1 MGAWQAATAWWGV
14 LALGLH
20 GHLDNLIWGSR
31 VHACSHQGWSM
42 LNKNTILLRVWTLA
56 LEPYAKHYKAT
67 EEHHMILNRGRQQE
81 RNPRQVS
88 GEINLSHSI
97 QWRWHK
103 KDTGG
108 KFIGHEIVRQIV
120 ARKDYKHSSKITR
133 TQFIYWQRMLAGGM
147 LTTVVSGSQ
156 CIYMQCQNEQT
167 NKTDIQQY
175 TKQISIQNVSSSP
188 LW

>member
-31 VHACSHQGWSM
+31 VHARSLQGWSM

-67 EEHHMILNRGRQQE
+67 EEHHMILNRGPSAGKE
-81 RNPRQVS
+81 PRAS
-88 GEINLSHSI
+88 IRGEINLSHSI
-97 QWRWHK
+97 QKWQWHK

-108 KFIGHEIVRQIV
+108 RFIGHAIVRQIV
-120 ARKDYKHSSKITR
+120 ARKEYKHSSKITR

-147 LTTVVSGSQ
+147 LTKVVMALSVST
-156 CIYMQCQNEQT
+156 CSAKT
-167 NKTDIQQY
+167 NRQ
-175 TKQISIQNVSSSP
+175 TKQTFSNIQSK
-188 LW
+188 